1 MVFSAEASM
10 PSSEESTCSVT
21 NGQRMRWSQ
30 LEKQL
35 WFAFCKMPKSMAYS
49 MACSWPRF
57 YYSKTSSKK
66 LHTMNTYG
74 LETCGAS
81 LNNREVYSLADKV
94 MCWLVK
100 INSICEVLIK

>member
-35 WFAFCKMPKSMAYS
+35 WFAFCKMPKSMAYV
-49 MACSWPRF
+49 AWPAPGLD
-57 YYSKTSSKK
+57 STIAK
-66 LHTMNTYG
+66 LPLKNCT
-74 LETCGAS
+74 L
-81 LNNREVYSLADKV
+81 
-94 MCWLVK
+94 
-100 INSICEVLIK
+100 